1 MLFMGE
7 EFAASTPW
15 QFFTSHP
22 EPELGKATAEGRIA
36 EFAEH
41 GWDESAV
48 PDPQDP
54 TTFTNSK
61 LDWADVSS
69 ERGAAILR
77 AYRVLIALR
86 RTDQAFVDH
95 RYEANTVRFSEDR
108 RWLVLTRGL
117 LGPDVT
123 PVHVVVNFADDAAE
137 VPVPEAEGE
146 ELYGFGATE
155 VDAGVVRFRGR
166 GVVVLR

>member
-1 MLFMGE
+1 M
-7 EFAASTPW
+7 
-15 QFFTSHP
+15 
-22 EPELGKATAEGRIA
+22 
-36 EFAEH
+36 
-41 GWDESAV
+41 

-95 RYEANTVRFSEDR
+95 RYEANAVRFSEDR

-117 LGPDVT
+117 LGPDVA
-123 PVHVVVNFADDAAE
+123 PVHVVVNLADDAAE
-137 VPVPEAEGE
+137 VPVPDAVGE
-146 ELYGFGATE
+146 EPLRLRRDRGGCRRRP
-155 VDAGVVRFRGR
+155 VPRPRRGR
-166 GVVVLR
+166 AALATRELR

>member
-1 MLFMGE
+1 ASASACRCATDFG
-7 EFAASTPW
+7 AAGAG
-15 QFFTSHP
+15 TSAA
-22 EPELGKATAEGRIA
+22 GAAGASGSGAGAGRA
-36 EFAEH
+36 GPGRA
-41 GWDESAV
+41 
-48 PDPQDP
+48 
-54 TTFTNSK
+54 NSK

-95 RYEANTVRFSEDR
+95 RYEANAVRFDEDR

-117 LGPDVT
+117 LGPDVA
-123 PVHVVVNFADDAAE
+123 PVHVVVNLADDAAE
-137 VPVPEAEGE
+137 VPVPDAVGE
-146 ELYGFGATE
+146 ELYGFGAIE